1 VSKASIDA
9 VQALRGIAALAV
21 VFWHASR
28 YLGPYGSGIGGLVFA
43 PGAAMGVDLFFLISG
58 FIMFH
63 TTRNSDGSW
72 RAFADFAIKRAARI
86 WPVWIIALIC
96 YLLLRIDASYFTDPV
111 KLGWL
116 AHSLLLI
123 PTAGAPSDV
132 PPVYGVPVLG
142 VGWTLNYE
150 MYFYAFFGL
159 AMLCGRWRWPAF
171 VAWLVA
177 TLVLIPLATGRLDQA
192 SGAWIILE
200 PSNGYAFANRYL
212 GLMTNGLILLFAAG
226 VAIGAIY
233 HSRWA
238 IANVLLLRILAVAAV
253 GAVLLQY
260 ALHFH
265 AWHGIGH
272 WGLSLT
278 PLLLVVLMLH
288 KSENIRLPRWL
299 IYLGDISFSLYL
311 LHPTIQEGFDV
322 VLGGVLPNFLRTGF
336 TALIVTTL
344 LSILA
349 AAASYHILERGLCE
363 YVRRRLRHWVLG
375 KPDDTAVALPKPA

>member
-1 VSKASIDA
+1 MSKASIDA

-63 TTRNSDGSW
+63 TTRSGDGSW

-177 TLVLIPLATGRLDQA
+177 TLVLIPLVTGRLDQA

-200 PSNGYAFANRYL
+200 PSNGYAFASRYL

-226 VAIGAIY
+226 VGNTGPAPASGDDGRRVVLRGEVAWRVTAGA
-233 HSRWA
+233 A
-238 IANVLLLRILAVAAV
+238 VLAVHAGAV
-253 GAVLLQY
+253 VLAVLL
-260 ALHFH
+260 
-265 AWHGIGH
+265 
-272 WGLSLT
+272 
-278 PLLLVVLMLH
+278 
-288 KSENIRLPRWL
+288 IRQVWA
-299 IYLGDISFSLYL
+299 
-311 LHPTIQEGFDV
+311 V
-322 VLGGVLPNFLRTGF
+322 VLGLAVLRAGVCP
-336 TALIVTTL
+336 V
-344 LSILA
+344 
-349 AAASYHILERGLCE
+349 
-363 YVRRRLRHWVLG
+363 
-375 KPDDTAVALPKPA
+375 